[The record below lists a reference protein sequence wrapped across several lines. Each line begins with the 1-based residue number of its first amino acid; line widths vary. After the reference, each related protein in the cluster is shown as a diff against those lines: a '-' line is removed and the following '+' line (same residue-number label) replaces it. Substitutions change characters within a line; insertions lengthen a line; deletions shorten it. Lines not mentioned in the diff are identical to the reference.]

1 MRNLIFLIL
10 SILFFNTYAAD
21 EIIRPEGVYTFSDV
35 KVAQVRDQEIVPLQN
50 TKRYLELMEQKYQ
63 CTLVTKFYKCQ
74 KHIKNVELPFSI
86 KNKLKKETEGKS
98 FEFALSPMS
107 PELINEAESINEWLV
122 FDLVTFDGEQ
132 TSEYHYYLLKGSDGS
147 EVHKAMIGFANNPQW
162 PVIENSKTLY
172 VPVQQVLKN
181 GKFTSRIFELSLYF
195 TK

>member
-1 MRNLIFLIL
+1 MKNLILLTL
-10 SILFFNTYAAD
+10 SILSLNTFAVE

-35 KVAQVRDQEIVPLQN
+35 KVAQVRDQEIVPQQN
-50 TKRYLELMEQKYQ
+50 TKRYLELMKQKYQ
-63 CTLVTKFYKCQ
+63 CSLVTKFYKCQ

-86 KNKLKKETEGKS
+86 KNKLKKETKDKT
-98 FEFALSPMS
+98 FEFVLSPMS
-107 PELINEAESINEWLV
+107 PELINQAESIEEWLV

-132 TSEYHYYLLKGSDGS
+132 TSEYHYYHLKGSDGS
-147 EVHKAMIGFANNPQW
+147 DVHKAMIGFANNPQW

-172 VPVQQVLKN
+172 VPIQQVLNN